1 MEHPDTE
8 VLIFISFHSSVFA
21 VFVWLVVMFAG
32 IPIQFNLCVLYAI
45 TSTFSGK
52 LIFKLK
58 HENYWYRFASV
69 QRTKPQLIPLPLL
82 SSDTSMFPAQTR
94 REDTREVM
102 IFFNKKNRFSYSL
115 LRVPLID
122 LSWTAKKIPPF
133 LNAVLMVKVHYK
145 VWSRFR

>member
-1 MEHPDTE
+1 MEHPDTK